1 MIPVYIVAGLL
12 DSGKTTF
19 IENTLMEQEWMGK
32 GTTLLILCEE
42 GEHELTEAYRQRKK
56 LVSIPIGSPDVFTKD
71 YCEEITAAMR
81 PAQIIIEFNGMWNL
95 KDFLQKDFP
104 KNWGLAGIYS
114 VVNGEDLEL
123 VMNNMRNLFMSQ
135 HTESDLIVINR
146 CRKDLNRQQFRKAIK
161 LQNPVAQLIFESVTG
176 EIIEFGE
183 EDLPYDIK
191 APAFTVDEI
200 DYGTFFSDASENP
213 ERYLKKR
220 ITFLCQLFRPIG
232 MPKNMFVPGRKIMA
246 CCAADIQ
253 FYGFPC
259 KSDRPLRFANNS
271 WHTITVEFG
280 TEKRKDPRS
289 GNPVQVPVLRLID
302 LKDAEAPAEEV
313 VTL

>member
-19 IENTLMEQEWMGK
+19 IENTLMEQEWMSK

-42 GEHELTEAYRQRKK
+42 GEHELTEEYKRAKH
-56 LVSIPIGSPDVFTKD
+56 LISIPIGSPEVFTKE
-71 YCEEITAAMR
+71 YCEEITAAMK

-95 KDFLQKDFP
+95 KEFLQKDFP

-213 ERYLKKR
+213 ERYLRKR
-220 ITFLCQLFRPIG
+220 ITFLCQLFRPLG

-259 KSDRPLRFANNS
+259 KTDRPLRFANNS
-271 WHTITVEFG
+271 WHVITVNSG
-280 TEKRKDPRS
+280 WKKEKTPAA
-289 GNPVQVPVLRLID
+289 VRLFRRRCC
-302 LKDAEAPAEEV
+302 V
-313 VTL
+313 

>member
-1 MIPVYIVAGLL
+1 MMPVYIVAGLL
-12 DSGKTTF
+12 DSGKTSF
-19 IENTLMEQEWMGK
+19 IESTLMEQEWMGK

-42 GEHELTEAYRQRKK
+42 GEHELTEAYKK
-56 LVSIPIGSPDVFTKD
+56 AKKIASIPIGSPDVFTKD
-71 YCEEITAAMR
+71 YCEEITAAIK
-81 PAQIIIEFNGMWNL
+81 PAQIIIEFNGMWDL
-95 KDFLQKDFP
+95 KEFLQKDFP

-200 DYGTFFSDASENP
+200 DYGTFFSDASEHP
-213 ERYLKKR
+213 ERYGKKR
-220 ITFLCQLFRPIG
+220 ITFLCQLFRPMG

-289 GNPVQVPVLRLID
+289 GNPVQVPVLHLID

>member
-19 IENTLMEQEWMGK
+19 IENTLMEQEWMSK

-42 GEHELTEAYRQRKK
+42 GEHEFTEEYKRRKK

-71 YCEEITAAMR
+71 YCEEITAAMK

-123 VMNNMRNLFMSQ
+123 VMNNMRNLFMTQ

-161 LQNPVAQLIFESVTG
+161 LQNPIAQLIFESVTG

-191 APAFTVDEI
+191 APAFTVDDI

-213 ERYLKKR
+213 ERYLRKK
-220 ITFLCQLFRPIG
+220 ITFLCQMFRPVG
-232 MPKNMFVPGRKIMA
+232 MPRNMFVPGRKIMA

-271 WHTITVEFG
+271 WHIITVEFG

-289 GNPVQVPVLRLID
+289 GNPVQAPVLRLID

>member
-19 IENTLMEQEWMGK
+19 IESTLMEQEWMSK

-42 GEHELTEAYRQRKK
+42 GEHEFTEEYKRRKK

-71 YCEEITAAMR
+71 YCEEITAAMK

-123 VMNNMRNLFMSQ
+123 VMNNMRNLFMTQ

-161 LQNPVAQLIFESVTG
+161 LQNPIAQLIFESVTG

-191 APAFTVDEI
+191 APAFTVDDI

-213 ERYLKKR
+213 ERYLRKK
-220 ITFLCQLFRPIG
+220 ITFLCQMFRPVG
-232 MPKNMFVPGRKIMA
+232 MPRNMFVPGRKIMA

-271 WHTITVEFG
+271 WHIITVEFG

-289 GNPVQVPVLRLID
+289 GNPVQAPVLRLID

>member
-12 DSGKTTF
+12 DSGKTSF
-19 IENTLMEQEWMGK
+19 IESTLMEQEWMSK

-42 GEHELTEAYRQRKK
+42 GEHELTEEYKTAKK
-56 LVSIPIGSPDVFTKD
+56 LVSIPIGSPDVFTQD
-71 YCEEITAAMR
+71 YCEEITKAIR

-95 KDFLQKDFP
+95 KEFLQKDFP

-220 ITFLCQLFRPIG
+220 ITFLCQLYRPVG

-259 KSDRPLRFANNS
+259 KTDKPLRFANNS
-271 WHTITVEFG
+271 WHVITVDFG

-289 GNPVQVPVLRLID
+289 GNPVQVPVLKLVD

>member
-12 DSGKTTF
+12 DSGKTSF
-19 IENTLMEQEWMGK
+19 IESTLMEQEWMGK

-42 GEHELTEAYRQRKK
+42 GEHELTEAYKK
-56 LVSIPIGSPDVFTKD
+56 AKKIASIPIGSPDVFTKD
-71 YCEEITAAMR
+71 YCEEITAAIK
-81 PAQIIIEFNGMWNL
+81 PAQIIIEFNGMWDL
-95 KDFLQKDFP
+95 KEFLQKDFP

-200 DYGTFFSDASENP
+200 DYGTFFSDASEHP
-213 ERYLKKR
+213 ERYGKKR
-220 ITFLCQLFRPIG
+220 ITFLCQLFRPMG

-289 GNPVQVPVLRLID
+289 GNPVQVPVLHLID